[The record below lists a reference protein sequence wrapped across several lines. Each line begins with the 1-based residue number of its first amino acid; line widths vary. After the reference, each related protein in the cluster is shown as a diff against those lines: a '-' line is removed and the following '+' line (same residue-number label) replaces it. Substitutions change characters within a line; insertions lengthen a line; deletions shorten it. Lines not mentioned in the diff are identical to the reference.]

1 MKVINRKRTRIKQ
14 SPAMIATLSVFFVM
28 VAAHAFSLLY
38 PLFWAVINALKTNKL
53 FEVSSTNFPNPIM
66 WSNFA
71 EAFKSIS
78 INGVS
83 FLSMVGNSIWICAV
97 GVGINTLACM
107 LVAYC
112 VARFRF
118 PGRNFLYGLV
128 IFALTVPIVGTGST
142 GYRLL
147 MNLHMIDNPFLLWI
161 AWFNGFSSNFLILY
175 ACFKTISQTYAEA
188 AYIDGANEIQVLTK
202 VMMPQAKPTLAAV
215 AILGVIGMWS
225 NYDIPLIQLPSYP
238 NLALGIFQF
247 ADANVASK
255 PIYFAAICL
264 TMMPVLILFACC
276 QKTIMNNISVGGI
289 KG

>member
-1 MKVINRKRTRIKQ
+1 MKMTNKKRIKQ
-14 SPAMIATLSVFFVM
+14 SPAMIATLSIFFVLI
-28 VAAHAFSLLY
+28 AAHAFSLLY
-38 PLFWAVINALKTNKL
+38 PLFWAGINSLKTGKA
-53 FEVSSTNFPNPIM
+53 FEISSMNLPNPVV
-66 WSNFA
+66 WSNF
-71 EAFKSIS
+71 EYAFEKIRC
-78 INGVS
+78 NGVD
-83 FLSMVGNSIWICAV
+83 LIGMIGNSVWICV
-97 GVGINTLACM
+97 LGVASNTLACM

-147 MNLHMIDNPFLLWI
+147 TNLHMIDNPFLLWI
-161 AWFNGFSSNFLILY
+161 GWFNGFSSNFLILY

-188 AYIDGANEIQVLTK
+188 AYIDGANEIKVLAK
-202 VMMPQAKPTLAAV
+202 VMIPQAKPTIAAV
-215 AILGVIGMWS
+215 SILGVIGMWS

-238 NLALGIFQF
+238 NLALGIFMLQ
-247 ADANVASK
+247 NASDVSR
-255 PIYFAAICL
+255 PVYFAAICL

-276 QKTIMNNISVGGI
+276 QKTIMSNISVGGI

>member
-1 MKVINRKRTRIKQ
+1 MKKINKKRTRIKQ
-14 SPAMIATLSVFFVM
+14 SPAMIATLSVFFVI
-28 VAAHAFSLLY
+28 VAVHAFSLLY
-38 PLFWAVINALKTNKL
+38 PLIWAALNALKTNKL
-53 FEVSSTNFPNPIM
+53 FEISSTNFPNPIM
-66 WSNFA
+66 WSNFS

-83 FLSMVGNSIWICAV
+83 FLSMVGNSIWICV
-97 GVGINTLACM
+97 LGVAANTLACM

-147 MNLHMIDNPFLLWI
+147 MNLSMIDNPLLLWI

-238 NLALGIFQF
+238 NLALGIFMF

-264 TMMPVLILFACC
+264 TMLPVLILFACC
-276 QKTIMNNISVGGI
+276 QKTIMSNISVGGI